1 MGSFPKVRQ
10 MQSAKLGYLD
20 QEGSMKFI
28 MIKFRS
34 GTFGVQTQDPMTKA
48 DAEHLAKKLNEVL
61 A

>member
-1 MGSFPKVRQ
+1 
-10 MQSAKLGYLD
+10 
-20 QEGSMKFI
+20 MKFI